1 MVRISGFYPDDLGS
15 IPGLETIFAIWVVSL
30 TALFCKRELKKCFP
44 VERLC
49 FGAFCLSC
57 RTKTAPFKFVPPR
70 QVSPHPT
77 CFPPFLQLVG
87 LSGGPMHSVSI
98 LGDFSP
104 ASLERR
110 FFFSGKRVNCNTLSD
125 GKNKLAQ
132 EKR

>member
-1 MVRISGFYPDDLGS
+1 MVRISGFHPDDPGS
-15 IPGLETIFAIWVVSL
+15 IPGKGTTFAVWVVSL
-30 TALFCKRELKKCFP
+30 TALFCKGELKKCSP

-57 RTKTAPFKFVPPR
+57 RTKTATFVPPR

-87 LSGGPMHSVSI
+87 LSGEPMHSVSI

-104 ASLERR
+104 TSLERR
-110 FFFSGKRVNCNTLSD
+110 FFFSGKRVNRNTLSD